1 MWSTSNR
8 GERLPRNWRRI
19 RAIVLERAGY
29 RCEWIRIDTGERC
42 TEVATDVDH
51 ILAGDNHSL
60 NNLQA
65 LCRYH
70 HAKDRKSTR
79 LNSSHVKISY
89 AVFCLKNKKKRRAAR
104 IKD

>member
-8 GERLPRNWRRI
+8 GDRLPRNWRRI

-29 RCEWIRIDTGERC
+29 RCEWIRVDTGERC

-70 HAKDRKSTR
+70 HAKKSSREGAAAASRKR
-79 LNSSHVKISY
+79 IRRVREAEQHPFWRY
-89 AVFCLKNKKKRRAAR
+89 KKVT
-104 IKD
+104 